1 MFVSRRKLKA
11 QLYEAQC
18 DLARERANA
27 KVSAFIEVCALPK
40 CKSAACASCKH
51 IVVQKIEGV
60 GTFVLGCGKDNPC
73 PDFARDDI
81 PAAHDALAKHLA
93 EQSC

>member
-18 DLARERANA
+18 ELARERA
-27 KVSAFIEVCALPK
+27 KTKISAVVEGAALPK

-51 IVVQKIEGV
+51 IVVQKIDGA
-60 GTFVLGCGKDNPC
+60 GTFVLGCGKNNPC
-73 PDFARDDI
+73 PDFERNNI
-81 PAAHDALAKHLA
+81 PATNSAMMEHLA
-93 EQSC
+93 EQCS